1 MSNCTKKHQ
10 KNIKIKICQEILT
23 FFLNSFAYLFLN
35 CYILFIN
42 MNETI
47 FFDNAKESVTKFFEQ
62 EFENFPPLL
71 MSHFLNRFNDML
83 DYAEED
89 LKIKYENE

>member
-1 MSNCTKKHQ
+1 MD
-10 KNIKIKICQEILT
+10 
-23 FFLNSFAYLFLN
+23 
-35 CYILFIN
+35 
-42 MNETI
+42 ETI
-47 FFDNAKESVTKFFEQ
+47 FFDNAKEKVTKFFEQ

-89 LKIKYENE
+89 LKIKPKIIFTDNIDSLVKFVPKTNEINLHSYQCSFR